1 MGGYEFLIISVLK
14 RTLVAGTPLLLGTLG
29 EIYAERSGVLNLGVE
44 GLMAIG
50 AVSGFGVALVTG
62 NPWLG
67 LLAAAVFGAILSL
80 VHAFVSVTLKSNQ
93 IISGLALTMLGLGIS
108 GLWGKAYI
116 GIPLT
121 TKFESVKIPI
131 LSKIPYVGEILFHQD
146 PIFYISVIAG
156 IVMWFIL
163 FKTEV
168 GINIRSV
175 GENPLAAD
183 AMGVNVYK
191 TRYVCVI
198 IGGVLAG
205 VAGAHL
211 SLAYIPSWIEG
222 MTGGRGWIVIALTI
236 FALWNPL
243 RAMLGAYLFGGIY
256 VLQYLLQPIGIP
268 PNILLMFP
276 YLATL
281 FVLLVSAQET
291 FRKRMGAPRSL
302 GVPYDKEEK

>member
-14 RTLVAGTPLLLGTLG
+14 RALVAGTPLLLGTLG

-175 GENPLAAD
+175 
-183 AMGVNVYK
+183 
-191 TRYVCVI
+191 
-198 IGGVLAG
+198 
-205 VAGAHL
+205 
-211 SLAYIPSWIEG
+211 
-222 MTGGRGWIVIALTI
+222 
-236 FALWNPL
+236 
-243 RAMLGAYLFGGIY
+243 
-256 VLQYLLQPIGIP
+256 
-268 PNILLMFP
+268 
-276 YLATL
+276 
-281 FVLLVSAQET
+281 
-291 FRKRMGAPRSL
+291 
-302 GVPYDKEEK
+302 